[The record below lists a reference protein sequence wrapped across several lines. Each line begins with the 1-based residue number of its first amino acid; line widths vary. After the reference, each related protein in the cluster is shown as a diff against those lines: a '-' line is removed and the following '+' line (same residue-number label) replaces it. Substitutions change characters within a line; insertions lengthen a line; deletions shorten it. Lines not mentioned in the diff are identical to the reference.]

1 VCSNS
6 LALSVE
12 RRAQAQSHSQSYK
25 MTTMSP
31 GWRIY
36 LWLIGVHAAMFLV
49 IFVVLF
55 FPDWL
60 DEVFT
65 ITAQIAVYK

>member
-1 VCSNS
+1 
-6 LALSVE
+6 
-12 RRAQAQSHSQSYK
+12 
-25 MTTMSP
+25 MSP